1 MLIAPQSV
9 VQVSENG
16 QVYSQASAKIAVH
29 QSRILLSRIF
39 KDFGLEIR
47 SILDSIATLHAND
60 MSTPADSKM
69 SASEP
74 YIVRRFAASDADSF
88 FDAVRDSIDELAYWL
103 PWCKPDYSIREA
115 RAWMEF
121 ASEAWESGR
130 EYPLGVFEAASGK
143 VVGGTG
149 VNHIN
154 KAYRT
159 GNIGYWVSSRYTG
172 KGIARFAACKSAVLG
187 FEELGLTRLEIVVL
201 THNKASARVA
211 EALGARFECEA
222 RNRLYF
228 QGRPHNA
235 FVYSLVP
242 EDCRKH

>member
-88 FDAVRDSIDELAYWL
+88 YDAVSISIDALAHWL

-115 RAWMEF
+115 RAWMDF

-242 EDCRKH
+242 GDCRKH